1 MKKFSQFNVQP
12 LTKIFEGD
20 KIKMAKILNRSIVV
34 HDFKLEDSKCFRDRG
49 NGKCLYLQISIG
61 EVKHIIFTSS
71 CGLIEVIQQIP
82 ADGFPF
88 ETTIIQE
95 GERFLFT

>member
-12 LTKIFEGD
+12 VSKIFEGD
-20 KIKMAKILNRSIVV
+20 KIKMSKILNREIIV
-34 HDFKLEDSKCFRDRG
+34 HDFKLEDSKCFRD
-49 NGKCLYLQISIG
+49 GKCLYLQISVG
-61 EVKHIIFTSS
+61 GVKHIVFTSA
-71 CGLIEVIQQIP
+71 CGMIEVITQIP
-82 ADGFPF
+82 EDGFPF